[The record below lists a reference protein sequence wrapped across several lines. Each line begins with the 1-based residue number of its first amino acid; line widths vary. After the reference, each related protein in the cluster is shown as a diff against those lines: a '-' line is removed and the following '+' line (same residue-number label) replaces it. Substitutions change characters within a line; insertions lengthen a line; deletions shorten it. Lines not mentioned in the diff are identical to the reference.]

1 MKESEQCFVFNQAA
15 GYYRDER
22 LRDDIPWQNQLQ
34 DGEEALEY
42 STYPDQIKEIK
53 EDIDHR
59 YNQDYF
65 VFNHEAGWYCEHI
78 RFGMAPGISFLDQV
92 ANWFSPHAD
101 ILSYEKDRDQIE
113 AIKTDIDQNRN

>member
-1 MKESEQCFVFNQAA
+1 MKVNLFENTKHKLKIQVGLKSIFN
-15 GYYRDER
+15 YRDKR
-22 LRDDIPWQNQLQ
+22 LRDDIPWQNQLE

-65 VFNHEAGWYCEHI
+65 VFNQEAGWYCEHI
-78 RFGMAPGISFLDQV
+78 RFGMAPGLSFLSQV
-92 ANWFSPHAD
+92 AN
-101 ILSYEKDRDQIE
+101 
-113 AIKTDIDQNRN
+113 